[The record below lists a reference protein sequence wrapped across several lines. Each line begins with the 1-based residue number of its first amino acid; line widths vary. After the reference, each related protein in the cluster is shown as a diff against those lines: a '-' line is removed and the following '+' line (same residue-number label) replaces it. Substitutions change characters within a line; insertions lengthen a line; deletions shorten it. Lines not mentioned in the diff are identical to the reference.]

1 MRDNWDWEDIKGEPL
16 GGWSGPGRSLP
27 PSRLPRRWLRQ
38 AVIAGLLWLGITML
52 FRLDAPG
59 ARQLQVGLRHYLAD
73 PAADYTAVVAGVVR
87 SGMWMDAYDRWVF
100 HALKPGD
107 SALPVT
113 ANPARPVMALPLSGK
128 ISRPY
133 GQVGTGSEQQYFH
146 NGIDIQAPGG
156 TAVRAALDGRVVRVG
171 QDPLLGQVVEI
182 DHGRGLTT
190 VYGTLGKVQVTRDQ
204 EVSRG
209 SVIATLAGGKTAQL
223 HFEVR
228 QDGRAVDPGPYLENP
243 AQI

>member
-38 AVIAGLLWLGITML
+38 AVIAGLLWLGITIL

-73 PAADYTAVVAGVVR
+73 PAADYTTVVAGVVR
-87 SGMWMDAYDRWVF
+87 SSMWMDAYDRWVF
-100 HALKPGD
+100 HALQPRGN
-107 SALPVT
+107 AVPVT
-113 ANPARPVMALPLSGK
+113 ANPARPVLALPLSGQ

-133 GQVGTGSEQQYFH
+133 GQVSNGSQQYFH

-156 TAVRAALDGRVVRVG
+156 TTVRAALDGRVVRVG

-190 VYGTLGKVQVTRDQ
+190 VYGTLGRVKVTRGQ
-204 EVSRG
+204 EVARG
-209 SVIATLAGGKTAQL
+209 AVIATLAGGKTAQL

-243 AQI
+243 AKI